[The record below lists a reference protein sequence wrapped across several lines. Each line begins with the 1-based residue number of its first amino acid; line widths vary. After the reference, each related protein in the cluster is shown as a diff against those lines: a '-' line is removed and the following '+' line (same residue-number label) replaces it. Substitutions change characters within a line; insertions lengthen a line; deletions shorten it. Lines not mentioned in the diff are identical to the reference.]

1 MDNHNLS
8 PRGEYGRERLQG
20 GLGFDGLDKHAGV
33 VAKRLR
39 MSIIMRK
46 YLTIGLTLTLIL
58 GSDVRTFARQSGLL
72 NQQQVISHL
81 VAQSLLGEYP
91 NGRQWSERFH
101 HDGSTTYREGS
112 RVIHGN
118 TYFRD
123 DFVCFHYSN
132 DPKMSGGCFEVWKRG
147 ANCFDFYGSRSPNS
161 SQTYATKI
169 QKQFGQNW
177 SAQAWYS
184 NQPNTCLTGQYS

>member
-1 MDNHNLS
+1 MIIFAPRSPKTNCPDMDNHNLS

-101 HDGSTTYREGS
+101 HDGSTTYREGE
-112 RVIHGN
+112 
-118 TYFRD
+118 T
-123 DFVCFHYSN
+123 
-132 DPKMSGGCFEVWKRG
+132 
-147 ANCFDFYGSRSPNS
+147 RSKLLRLLRFKKS
-161 SQTYATKI
+161 
-169 QKQFGQNW
+169 
-177 SAQAWYS
+177 
-184 NQPNTCLTGQYS
+184 